1 MEGNNSIIK
10 DLEDIVA
17 ILHEHNNLLR
27 SYKELLDEFK
37 TENRMRNSV
46 IELRLDRL
54 ESRQDDHVHKGYQQ
68 RATRKLYN
76 NEQ

>member
-37 TENRMRNSV
+37 TETRMRNSV

-54 ESRQDDHVHKGYQQ
+54 ETRQDTHTHQQ
-68 RATRKLYN
+68 YKQGATRKLYN

>member
-1 MEGNNSIIK
+1 MEGDNRIIK

-37 TENRMRNSV
+37 TETRLNSHAMN
-46 IELRLDRL
+46 LRFDNMER
-54 ESRQDDHVHKGYQQ
+54 RYDGHTHQQ
-68 RATRKLYN
+68 YKQGAIRKLYN

>member
-1 MEGNNSIIK
+1 MEENNSIIK

-37 TENRMRNSV
+37 TETRLNSHAMNLRFDN
-46 IELRLDRL
+46 IERRYDG
-54 ESRQDDHVHKGYQQ
+54 HTHQQ
-68 RATRKLYN
+68 YKQGAIRKLYN